1 MMNVL
6 VWVKSFVSA
15 NIADKTRKKTETK
28 QDDKIKKRKD
38 KNLVIL
44 MEPESGLADRKYIAP
59 WCCK

>member
-6 VWVKSFVSA
+6 VWVKSFVIA

-38 KNLVIL
+38 NSLVIL
-44 MEPESGLADRKYIAP
+44 MEPESGLADRK
-59 WCCK
+59 